1 MKRICFLI
9 EFHGWH
15 SGHYSDR
22 ILLKALKKKF
32 PSNIDVEAFFT
43 NQFFFSNNF
52 LIKLFNKIKLF
63 FGKLFY
69 IGTFGFY
76 KTELKVNN
84 IFIPSISNEYKLK
97 SLDFYNKFLKNKIT
111 NKKNTIIQIGVCR

>member
-1 MKRICFLI
+1 MKKTCFLI

-15 SGHYSDR
+15 SGHYSDK
-22 ILLKALKKKF
+22 ILLEALKKKF
-32 PSNIDVEAFFT
+32 HKKINVEAYIT

-52 LIKLFNKIKLF
+52 IKLFNKIKLF
-63 FGKLFY
+63 FGQLFY

-84 IFIPSISNEYKLK
+84 IFIPNLSNEHKLK
-97 SLDFYNKFLKNKIT
+97 SLNFYNKFLKNKIT
-111 NKKNTIIQIGVCR
+111 NKIMFIHNF